1 MKGEFMDI
9 PVLFGRF
16 LVREGKISE
25 EDLLEVTRVQSE
37 INRSF
42 AVTALEGDFITLDD
56 FKKAV
61 AYQREKGVKFRDAI
75 KELKI
80 ADETTLEKIDKLLQD
95 KSIKLGELLVKRGL
109 ITKSDLNELLKNF
122 QEKGTMELV

>member
-1 MKGEFMDI
+1 MDI
-9 PVLFGRF
+9 PMLFGRF
-16 LVREGKISE
+16 LVGEGKISE
-25 EDLLEVTRVQSE
+25 EDLLDVTRVQYE

-42 AVTALEGDFITLDD
+42 AIAALEGDFITLDD

-61 AYQREKGVKFRDAI
+61 AYQREKGIKFRDAI

-80 ADETTLEKIDKLLQD
+80 ADETTLEKIDKALQD

-109 ITKSDLNELLKNF
+109 LTESALNQLLKDFKEKGAKELL
-122 QEKGTMELV
+122 